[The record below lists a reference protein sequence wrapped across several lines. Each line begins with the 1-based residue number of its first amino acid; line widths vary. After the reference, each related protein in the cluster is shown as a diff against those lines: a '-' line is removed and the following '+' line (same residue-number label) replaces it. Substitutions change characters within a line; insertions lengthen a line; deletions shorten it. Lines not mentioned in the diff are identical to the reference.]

1 MDSVLRFVFYEYD
14 IYFEIIMTRYEQ
26 LQGS

>member
-1 MDSVLRFVFYEYD
+1 LRFVFYEYD